1 MDRQLKDIVPS
12 RRDLLKLGGMALATA
27 CVDRIVWPMKVSAA
41 APVTPRGTARN
52 AILVDLPGA
61 ISQPDCWDFK
71 ETRFTVKDLDVRQVT
86 SDLYLSKTLFP
97 NYEDWAPRSAFVRS
111 MRAHELAHFI
121 GQYHTQTGRALNAAV
136 AKEIPA
142 FGSVIAAELDHQRR
156 ESDSF
161 PTYMSINLAN
171 SRPGAIGSGF
181 FPARFT
187 GMDLDS
193 YTALGS
199 FGGGG
204 GDAAAEALRERYD
217 ALMILSE
224 VSAAERASLGDMAS
238 DYKAYYQSAY
248 SIMDD
253 PRFKKVFDVSEE
265 EQERYGTEDFGLRCI
280 LAKNLLAADAGTR
293 FVYVIDGRQ
302 PWDHHSYIFDHTNP
316 ENHYVT
322 CLAWDKAFSNLIKDM
337 ASMPGHE
344 AGKSLLDETIIL
356 ATSEFGRMP
365 VMNNAEGR
373 DHYGEVYTS
382 FYVGGGVKPG
392 RIVGATDELAA
403 KCIDTGWKHKEQP
416 AMDNHVATLYSAL
429 GIDWSKTIENT
440 PSTRAYHY
448 LQAAPIGGGEFLAF
462 DAIDELFE

>member
-1 MDRQLKDIVPS
+1 MDRQLKDIVPN
-12 RRDLLKLGGMALATA
+12 RRDLLKCGGVALATA

-41 APVTPRGTARN
+41 AQVTPRATARN
-52 AILVDLPGA
+52 AIMIELPGA

-71 ETRFTVKDLDVRQVT
+71 ETRFTVKDLDVQKVT

-97 NYEDWAPRSAFVRS
+97 NYADWAPRSAFVRS
-111 MRAHELAHFI
+111 MRALELGHFT

-136 AKEIPA
+136 SKEIPA

-161 PTYMSINLAN
+161 PTYMSVNLGA
-171 SRPGAIGSGF
+171 SRPGSIGAGF

-193 YTALGS
+193 STVLGS

-204 GDAAAEALRERYD
+204 SATEALEVRYD
-217 ALMILSE
+217 ALMKLSE
-224 VSAAERASLGDMAS
+224 VSPAERASLGDLAS

-248 SIMDD
+248 TILDD
-253 PRFKKVFDVSEE
+253 PRFKKVFDVSEA
-265 EQERYGTEDFGLRCI
+265 EQERYGTETFGLRCI
-280 LAKNLLAADAGTR
+280 LAKNILAADAGAR

-302 PWDHHSYIFDHTNP
+302 PWDHHSFIFDRTKP
-316 ENHYVT
+316 TNHYVT
-322 CLAWDKAFSNLIKDM
+322 CLAWDKAFSNLIKDL

-344 AGKSLLDETIIL
+344 AGKSLLDETIVL

-365 VMNNAEGR
+365 VMNNVEGR

-382 FYVGGGVKPG
+382 FLVGGGVKPG
-392 RIVGATDELAA
+392 RIIGATNEDAS
-403 KCIDTGWKHKEQP
+403 KCIDTGWKHPQQP
-416 AMDNHVATLYSAL
+416 AMDNLLATLYSAL
-429 GIDWSKTIENT
+429 GIDWTKKVENT
-440 PSTRAYHY
+440 PSGRAYEY
-448 LQAAPIGGGEFLAF
+448 QQFAPIGGGEFLAH
-462 DAIDELFE
+462 DAIDEVFE